1 MNRTP
6 MHNRFV
12 EGFSESRS
20 SGETIDPLSFK
31 ILDAASGAL
40 YRAREA
46 RDAELARLLSA
57 GASWLGRTT
66 ARIVLGGVAAVRAWR
81 QRERDAA
88 ELYALDDHALAE
100 LGVSRAEIPFI
111 LAHGPYERDSRGLD
125 DLPPVPANHNHCRKD
140 AA

>member
-1 MNRTP
+1 MLRTP

-12 EGFSESRS
+12 EGFSESQS

-31 ILDAASGAL
+31 ILDAASGSL

-46 RDAELARLLSA
+46 RDAELARLLVSA
-57 GASWLGRTT
+57 ASWLRDT
-66 ARIVLGGVAAVRAWR
+66 AKRVVRGGIAAFRAWR

-88 ELYALDDHALAE
+88 ELYGLDDYALSE
-100 LGVSRAEIPFI
+100 LGVSRAEIPYI
-111 LAHGPYERDSRGLD
+111 LAHSPWERERLGREDEAAC
-125 DLPPVPANHNHCRKD
+125 PANSNDCCRD